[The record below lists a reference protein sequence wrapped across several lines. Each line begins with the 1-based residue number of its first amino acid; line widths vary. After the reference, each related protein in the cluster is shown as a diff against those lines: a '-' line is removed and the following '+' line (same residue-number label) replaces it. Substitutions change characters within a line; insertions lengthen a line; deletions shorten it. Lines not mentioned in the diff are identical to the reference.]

1 MATAT
6 ELIVLGICWTLVG
19 SIVYH
24 RSLSYPSF
32 ERQKHLY
39 PMSKRKSYNIIQL
52 PSLITAI
59 AGVITAVAGL
69 IIAIKPK

>member
-1 MATAT
+1 MSTAT
-6 ELIVLGICWTLVG
+6 ELVVLGICLTLVG

-24 RSLSYPSF
+24 RSLGYPSF
-32 ERQKHLY
+32 ERQTHLY

-59 AGVITAVAGL
+59 AGLIIAITGL

>member
-6 ELIVLGICWTLVG
+6 KLIALGIFWTLVG

-32 ERQKHLY
+32 ERHKHLY
-39 PMSKRKSYNIIQL
+39 PISKRKSYNIIQL

-59 AGVITAVAGL
+59 VGLITAVAGL
-69 IIAIKPK
+69 ITTIKPK

>member
-1 MATAT
+1 
-6 ELIVLGICWTLVG
+6 
-19 SIVYH
+19 
-24 RSLSYPSF
+24 
-32 ERQKHLY
+32 
-39 PMSKRKSYNIIQL
+39 MSKRKSYNIIQL